1 MSSNSVAQLT
11 YANYSPANKTRPI
24 AQFDR
29 RRLTTGGPWYE
40 STGPCSP
47 EIRNDVYNKY
57 FKGKNNSEKRSI
69 DIQNILIDVVPN
81 HRKDFGSY
89 RGYAMWRGELHNRIK
104 IEFAKKYAQMYRCKR
119 IRDKCIKEWVIDRL
133 YRFPDGLRVK
143 ELKTEFYNLA

>member
-1 MSSNSVAQLT
+1 MIDDHWV
-11 YANYSPANKTRPI
+11 YANYSPAQETRN
-24 AQFDR
+24 AMNHA
-29 RRLTTGGPWYE
+29 RLNSTTGGPWYE

-47 EIRNDVYNKY
+47 QVRDDVYNKY

-89 RGYAMWRGELHNRIK
+89 RGYSMWGGELHNRIK
-104 IEFAKKYAQMYRCKR
+104 IEFAKKYAQMYRSKR

-133 YRFPDGLRVK
+133 YRFPNGLRVQKLK
-143 ELKTEFYNLA
+143 EEFYNNA